1 LLRDT
6 LNLAVKMRSIGSVL
20 QARNIS
26 LRASNRVEEDLLEAV
41 VVACSADSGS
51 IAGALALGFEEVT
64 IDRVQT
70 EFESGALI
78 KCPTGDTVGSRAD
91 RKPGV

>member
-1 LLRDT
+1 
-6 LNLAVKMRSIGSVL
+6 MRSIGSVL

-26 LRASNRVEEDLLEAV
+26 LRASNWVEEDLLQTV
-41 VVACSADSGS
+41 VVACSANSGS
-51 IAGALALGFEEVT
+51 IAGALALGLEEIT

-70 EFESGALI
+70 ELESGTLI
-78 KCPTGDTVGSRAD
+78 KCPTGDTVGSGSD

>member
-20 QARNIS
+20 KARNIS
-26 LRASNRVEEDLLEAV
+26 LRASDWVEEDLLQAV
-41 VVACSADSGS
+41 VVACRANSGG
-51 IAGALALGFEEVT
+51 IASALALGLEEIA

-70 EFESGALI
+70 ELESGALI
-78 KCPTGDTVGSRAD
+78 ECPTGDAVGSRSD

>member
-1 LLRDT
+1 
-6 LNLAVKMRSIGSVL
+6 M
-20 QARNIS
+20 QARNIGLQS
-26 LRASNRVEEDLLEAV
+26 PNWVEEDLLQAV
-41 VVACSADSGS
+41 VVACSANGGS
-51 IAGALALGFEEVT
+51 IAGALTLALEEVT

-78 KCPTGDTVGSRAD
+78 KSPTGDTVGSRGD